1 MSGQGSAS
9 AGALYV
15 VRSTLK
21 MAEILDVAP
30 TKSKLI
36 DLKETLEFARVS
48 HDLLERKR
56 EILVLELLNR
66 IDLLKGMIKK
76 MEIDLDEAYVQL
88 AQAAMALGPHLLN
101 QIAFSIPCDLDVSVK
116 EASVMGVEIPMVE
129 LGKGEFTRRYGLMGT
144 SSVLDEARRKFLQ
157 ALFAAAEL
165 AEVETAVY
173 RIAIEFK
180 KNQMRVNAL
189 ENIFIPQYENTIKF
203 IEDVLEERDREEL
216 YVIKK
221 VKDRKDAEARA
232 RKTAAGAAS

>member
-1 MSGQGSAS
+1 
-9 AGALYV
+9 
-15 VRSTLK
+15 

-66 IDLLKGMIKK
+66 IDVLKGAIGKLGT
-76 MEIDLDEAYVQL
+76 DLSEAYALLVQS
-88 AQAAMALGPHLLN
+88 AMSLGPHLLN
-101 QIAFSIPCDLDVSVK
+101 QIAYSVPGDIQVTVTP
-116 EASVMGVEIPMVE
+116 ASVMGVDIPMVE
-129 LGKGEFTRRYGLMGT
+129 LEKGTFERAYGMMGT
-144 SSVLDEARRKFLQ
+144 FSALDETRRKFLQ

-173 RIAIEFK
+173 RIALEFK

-189 ENIFIPQYENTIKF
+189 ENIFIPRYENTIKF

-216 YVIKK
+216 FVIKK
-221 VKDRKDAEARA
+221 VKDKKDRESRRSAV
-232 RKTAAGAAS
+232 AAV